1 MTDAGSSLSPINV
14 NRLGLR
20 INIPAQSQRAA
31 TVNAVA
37 PLLASSGVASEGSS
51 ASSTTHTWNSSAPNT
66 PHLHPHPPAPSN
78 ASIASTHR
86 PSSAVSN
93 KAMMVHTWSQE
104 LCLAW
109 LNQSVLPLLVVPT
122 SPTLAATPTAARHSQ
137 QSDNDLTLLD
147 SVFNIAEMSY
157 LNPATSPAS
166 ATPVLTLRDLKK
178 AGIKNGKDLLATNIN
193 TVKGLLP
200 FISPNERTI
209 VLDAIEELKL
219 RVLEATGDIK
229 LAFGGGRS
237 GAHPSSQIPLPP
249 QHNNSAAKSLDAENM
264 KSAMKTSIDLSRL
277 VVNRA
282 NANQQPPKNS
292 AQLSDTQES
301 SVAPTNKSFF
311 MERNIFSNV
320 MNPSASKIWEK
331 CVKVNL
337 LGLPERVISM
347 IDISKSANGAVI
359 RSKILSHKQFN
370 LSAEAQQQMVI
381 YAAQDG
387 AGSYDAEHPLDD
399 SQLYKIHKSTDINMR
414 QLTLT
419 ARIRRSI
426 QVYSSVPGESRILDV
441 SMYFDGKSLRNMIY
455 GQFVQGANDKSPFD
469 LFRVTENGKVD
480 TDHALNDA
488 QILDIAKS
496 SDLKS
501 LKSLMMVIAPVGKSG
516 SAKVLEK
523 CIRVHTLSGESR
535 SIDVSK
541 CVNGQSIRDEVFRK
555 FRYVGDQ
562 QKGFQIYGLNVTG
575 RLDDGLDND
584 TLFNLSRSSDYNRR
598 ALLFL
603 LKRAEFTEKGLDLD
617 SAIALA
623 IKRSPSQVL
632 MNERNRSSLEGYSSD
647 TSDGHSPS
655 GANNTPPRSPSG
667 MNFFSRRGWRQGSPT
682 ANRQQQPEQPQ
693 QVPAL
698 LRPTASNRML
708 PTPAL
713 QLRQTTSIDA
723 SSPWF
728 KTDGAA
734 DTMSLLS
741 KRTLGQRQST
751 SSSFAVSARRK
762 GNRGTPSVLSN
773 SSNITF
779 PGERPALETIAQN
792 LELFFPQMQPL
803 DTSDAV
809 QGVLWYNEEDVFSTA
824 AAGFSALDKLDEDEE
839 DDEPLLTRV
848 SSIRKADIAT
858 SIYNGQTG
866 SGSGGRSLHRA
877 NSNLHGAGTPYLDS
891 RLSHRT
897 LGAPIGRSNGDI
909 FPPSV
914 AAISLQEF
922 SDPWRPSI
930 SAPSVAQR
938 IPASPT
944 ASITAPTPTTKK
956 VGFRER
962 LARFGT
968 GSIFSSKDTTP
979 STPTPAAA
987 STPPSIIEQSGN
999 FPLPPALPSPPLSV
1013 RDVYRK
1019 VEERKLLN
1027 SLEQMGMLERRS
1039 SLQSSIKSNVRV
1051 PDVESFRTNLAGLVV
1066 GECADDADSLFYDE
1080 DVSANSID
1088 LSFSDESK
1096 ESVSKMDSES
1106 KRSDAL
1112 TAAEGSND
1120 NQSVSRH
1127 EQSAIERKNTVASLQ
1142 SRLSAIEKE
1151 QERQQ
1156 EASGTGSVMMGTLSS
1171 IQIPPVPSVD
1181 RMDIDPPSLSEK
1193 TEGSVDKTMV
1203 GTSVTSGDVSVPMQ
1217 LDEPATANT
1226 RPLSTPISIYNPDH
1240 PTLFTAEDIEPPK
1253 RRHIRWLKGD
1263 MIGKGSFGRVFY
1275 GVNLITREVMA
1286 VKQIDVIPIS
1296 RYRNKIEAEKNRSK
1310 MIDSLRTEILLLN
1323 ELNHGN
1329 IVRYLGFD
1337 IDNTLVSVF
1346 LEYVSGGSVAS
1357 MIARFGRFEE
1367 ELAQSLV
1374 SQVLNG
1380 LEYLHERSII
1390 HRDIKGGNI
1399 LVNMDGTAKISDFG
1413 ISKKNELDMAY
1424 QLNAKMEFAGSVFWM
1439 APEMSKNIGYSAKV
1453 DIWALGCVG
1462 LEMFTGTHPWGT
1474 KGPMQAIWEL
1484 RQGHSPPIPSGLSQE
1499 ALEFLGHC
1507 FQMDPNERP
1516 SASSMF
1522 ELCKFVRVNPFD
1534 FDFLDWWEKKEEQNP
1549 STESRDSSIG
1559 SDDDD

>member
-1 MTDAGSSLSPINV
+1 
-14 NRLGLR
+14 
-20 INIPAQSQRAA
+20 
-31 TVNAVA
+31 
-37 PLLASSGVASEGSS
+37 
-51 ASSTTHTWNSSAPNT
+51 
-66 PHLHPHPPAPSN
+66 
-78 ASIASTHR
+78 
-86 PSSAVSN
+86 
-93 KAMMVHTWSQE
+93 MMVHTWSQE

-501 LKSLMMVIAPVGKSG
+501 LKSLMMVIAPVAKSG

-575 RLDDGLDND
+575 RLDD
-584 TLFNLSRSSDYNRR
+584 
-598 ALLFL
+598 
-603 LKRAEFTEKGLDLD
+603 
-617 SAIALA
+617 
-623 IKRSPSQVL
+623 
-632 MNERNRSSLEGYSSD
+632 
-647 TSDGHSPS
+647 
-655 GANNTPPRSPSG
+655 
-667 MNFFSRRGWRQGSPT
+667 
-682 ANRQQQPEQPQ
+682 
-693 QVPAL
+693 
-698 LRPTASNRML
+698 
-708 PTPAL
+708 
-713 QLRQTTSIDA
+713 
-723 SSPWF
+723 
-728 KTDGAA
+728 
-734 DTMSLLS
+734 
-741 KRTLGQRQST
+741 GQRQST

-987 STPPSIIEQSGN
+987 STPPSIVEQSGN
-999 FPLPPALPSPPLSV
+999 FSLPPALPSPPLSV

-1039 SLQSSIKSNVRV
+1039 SLQSSIKSNARV

-1096 ESVSKMDSES
+1096 ESVRKMDSES

-1112 TAAEGSND
+1112 TAAEGAND
-1120 NQSVSRH
+1120 NQSVSKH

-1151 QERQQ
+1151 QERQL
-1156 EASGTGSVMMGTLSS
+1156 EASGTGTVMMGTLSS

-1203 GTSVTSGDVSVPMQ
+1203 GSSVTSGDASVPMQ